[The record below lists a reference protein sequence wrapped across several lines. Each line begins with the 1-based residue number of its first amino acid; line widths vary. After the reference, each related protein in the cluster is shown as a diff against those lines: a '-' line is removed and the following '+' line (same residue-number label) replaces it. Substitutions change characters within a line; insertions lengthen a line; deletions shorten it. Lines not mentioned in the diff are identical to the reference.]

1 MKRALAAAACA
12 LLLCV
17 AAAPAAAPGAAA
29 PAAVSPGTLQR
40 IDAHVED
47 GLEANR
53 VPGAVLAVVDADGPV
68 HERAF
73 GETGRGEEAGTL
85 QTPFIVCSVTKSF
98 TALATMQLAE
108 RGALDLD
115 SPVDEILPWFEV
127 SPGEDSESVT
137 VRTLLHQ
144 TSGLPT
150 GAGGAELRYLDDKSI
165 EETARTLAGEPL
177 SSPPGEEF
185 EYSNGNYVLLGA
197 VIEAASGRSYQD
209 YLRDEVIEPL
219 GMDRTYLSLEEAER
233 AGLAEG
239 HRYWFGWTA
248 PHTSYATGLIPTG
261 GVISTAPDMGRYLRM
276 MLNGGEL
283 DGRRIVSAAGVA
295 TLTRA
300 NAPATVGA
308 WAKDPDVAYGMG
320 WYVGGEPFGPR
331 PAVFHPGGS
340 PDFGSMAVLLPEA
353 GQGLVLLYNATP
365 EVTLP
370 GADGDVDR
378 IAAGAVS
385 LLMGSEPAAG
395 WSMGRY
401 YVLFDLVALVLLALA
416 SWRLARAIRALR
428 SRRGRTGTAN
438 GWAGPIA
445 ALAVGVLL
453 LALPALGLGWSVLF
467 LSVPDFALVLV
478 LLGTLLAAQGAIGIV
493 TLVRAR
499 RSRPAPSGPAGSAH
513 RLPPAQSGQ

>member
-1 MKRALAAAACA
+1 MLRRGLAASLCA
-12 LLLCV
+12 PLVC
-17 AAAPAAAPGAAA
+17 AAAA
-29 PAAVSPGTLQR
+29 PAAVPPRTLQQ
-40 IDAHVED
+40 IDAHVEEELD
-47 GLEANR
+47 ANR
-53 VPGAVLAVVDADGPV
+53 VPGAALAIVDADGPV

-73 GETGRGEEAGTL
+73 GETGDGEEAVTL
-85 QTPFIVCSVTKSF
+85 ETPFITCSVSKSF

-115 SPVDEILPWFEV
+115 DPVGEYLPWFEV
-127 SPGEDSESVT
+127 SPAEDSGRVT
-137 VRTLLHQ
+137 VRRLLTQ
-144 TSGLPT
+144 TSGIPT
-150 GAGGAELRYLDDKSI
+150 AAGGAELRYLDDRSI
-165 EETARTLAGEPL
+165 AETARTLRGEQL
-177 SSPPGEEF
+177 SSSPGTEF

-197 VIEAASGRSYQD
+197 VIEAASGRSYQE
-209 YLRDEVIEPL
+209 YLRAELIEPL
-219 GMDRTYLSLEEAER
+219 RMERTYLNLEEAER
-233 AGLAEG
+233 AGLAKG

-283 DGRRIVSAAGVA
+283 GGRRIVSAAGVA

-340 PDFGSMAVLLPEA
+340 PDFGSMAVLLPESE
-353 GQGLVLLYNATP
+353 QGLVLLYNATP
-365 EVTLP
+365 ELALP

-385 LLMGSEPAAG
+385 LLMDSEPAEG
-395 WSMGRY
+395 WSLSRY
-401 YVLFDLVALVLLALA
+401 YVYFDLIALVLLALA
-416 SWRLARAIRALR
+416 AWGLARAVGAPRGSCDGRAGSAAR
-428 SRRGRTGTAN
+428 
-438 GWAGPIA
+438 WAGAVA
-445 ALAVGVLL
+445 ALVLGL
-453 LALPALGLGWSVLF
+453 LILLLPALGLGWGVLF

-478 LLGTLLAAQGAIGIV
+478 LLGALLTAQGA
-493 TLVRAR
+493 VRVVALA
-499 RSRPAPSGPAGSAH
+499 RSRRGDGSEAAPRS
-513 RLPPAQSGQ
+513 